1 MRDNRRKQITRA
13 DLPAELTPDTLRRVP
28 MSVLRRLARPGNGV
42 LSADEQP
49 EFDAA

>member
-42 LSADEQP
+42 LSADE
-49 EFDAA
+49 